1 MREGRNG
8 WASRKAYS
16 WKDSRKQMKY
26 VLRISR
32 DDKIGSG
39 KDKCSDEVCGIFRD
53 CLDSNWGTVMGLM
66 TDEFGNSVSVWG

>member
-32 DDKIGSG
+32 GKIGSG

-53 CLDSNWGTVMGLM
+53 YLDCN
-66 TDEFGNSVSVWG
+66 

>member
-32 DDKIGSG
+32 GKIGSG
-39 KDKCSDEVCGIFRD
+39 KDKCSDEVCGSFKEIA
-53 CLDSNWGTVMGLM
+53 LIVTEELSWV
-66 TDEFGNSVSVWG
+66 